1 MDHTLSPVQQALD
14 VIEQL
19 PNEDQLLIV
28 EVMRQRLI
36 EQRRAE
42 IAANAKITLE
52 AVRERRARYG
62 NLDDLRRA
70 CWSAGG

>member
-1 MDHTLSPVQQALD
+1 MDPTLSPVQQALD

-42 IAANAKITLE
+42 IATNAKITMD
-52 AVRERRARYG
+52 AVREGKARYG
-62 NLDDLRRA
+62 NLDDLRRELLH
-70 CWSAGG
+70 GKT